1 MSESTKS
8 ESVVSETSLETL
20 RRENTRLR
28 GDLLTVAR
36 RISHDLRGPLGGI
49 SITSEMIK
57 EILEEKGISAG
68 PLVTPIFNS
77 TNSLEKI
84 IERVSFLLKASASPP
99 PMTQV
104 DMGEVFFNA
113 RQRLE
118 NQILKSGALVLEPA
132 DWPTVTGVATW
143 LEVIWR
149 NLLAN
154 ALPQERG
161 SSKIETGWRQDG
173 NEFYFWVS
181 DNGAGV
187 PANIVHELFQPFHHL
202 HDPNARH
209 GLGLSIVQRL
219 VELQSGNC
227 GYKPGADGGSVFYF
241 TLPCVTA

>member
-1 MSESTKS
+1 MSESTRAESAIS
-8 ESVVSETSLETL
+8 EISLEKL
-20 RRENTRLR
+20 QCEKARLR

-77 TNSLEKI
+77 TNSLEKT

-99 PMTQV
+99 LMTRV

-118 NQILKSGALVLEPA
+118 NQILKSGAQVLEPA

-154 ALPQERG
+154 ALQQNGG
-161 SSKIETGWRQDG
+161 SSKIESGWRQDE
-173 NEFYFWVS
+173 NVFYFWVS
-181 DNGAGV
+181 DN
-187 PANIVHELFQPFHHL
+187 
-202 HDPNARH
+202 
-209 GLGLSIVQRL
+209 
-219 VELQSGNC
+219 
-227 GYKPGADGGSVFYF
+227 
-241 TLPCVTA
+241 